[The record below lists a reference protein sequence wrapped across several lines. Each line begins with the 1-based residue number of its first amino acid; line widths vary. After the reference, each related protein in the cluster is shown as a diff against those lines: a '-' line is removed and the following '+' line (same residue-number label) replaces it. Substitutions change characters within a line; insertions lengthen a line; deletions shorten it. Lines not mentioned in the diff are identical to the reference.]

1 MRRQIQWYLS
11 FCMDFCMKCAIM
23 LWKTA
28 RRDSMRR
35 DSYGIVRLAERYER
49 AFQNRFETIREEKS
63 FHIEQL
69 KGIIGQAKNALNM
82 ETDNIEMWAGT
93 MQVVYE
99 VDDANTLIEKIQLF
113 FMKLYVNHMYD
124 KALRETRCIQLG
136 IEKLQKLLNRL
147 LLLDAFR

>member
-1 MRRQIQWYLS
+1 
-11 FCMDFCMKCAIM
+11 
-23 LWKTA
+23 
-28 RRDSMRR
+28 MRR
-35 DSYGIVRLAERYER
+35 DSYGIVRLAEKYER
-49 AFQNRFETIREEKS
+49 AFLIRFENIRAEKN

-69 KGIIGQAKNALNM
+69 KEIIEQAGCALNF
-82 ETDNIEMWAGT
+82 ETDAIEMWAGT

-113 FMKLYVNHMYD
+113 FMKMYVNHMYD

>member
-1 MRRQIQWYLS
+1 MQ
-11 FCMDFCMKCAIM
+11 
-23 LWKTA
+23 
-28 RRDSMRR
+28 R
-35 DSYGIVRLAERYER
+35 DSYGIVRLAEKYER
-49 AFQNRFETIREEKS
+49 AFLIRFENICAEKN

-69 KGIIGQAKNALNM
+69 KEIIEQAGCALNF
-82 ETDNIEMWAGT
+82 ETDAIEMWAGT

-99 VDDANTLIEKIQLF
+99 VDDANTLIEKIQLY
-113 FMKLYVNHMYD
+113 FMKMYVNHMYD

>member
-1 MRRQIQWYLS
+1 
-11 FCMDFCMKCAIM
+11 
-23 LWKTA
+23 
-28 RRDSMRR
+28 MRR
-35 DSYGIVRLAERYER
+35 DSYGIVRLAERYEG
-49 AFQNRFETIREEKS
+49 AFQNRFETIRAEKS

>member
-1 MRRQIQWYLS
+1 
-11 FCMDFCMKCAIM
+11 
-23 LWKTA
+23 
-28 RRDSMRR
+28 MRR

-147 LLLDAFR
+147 LL